1 MGIGMSIF
9 LIAVG
14 AILYFAV
21 SVDAEG
27 FSINTIGIILMV
39 VGAIG
44 LVVSLLM
51 GSMWS
56 RRRGTVRERE
66 VL

>member
-1 MGIGMSIF
+1 MGIGMGIF
-9 LIAVG
+9 LVALG

-27 FSINTIGIILMV
+27 FSINTIGLILMI

-56 RRRGTVRERE
+56 GRRERVRERE

>member
-1 MGIGMSIF
+1 MGIGTSIF

-27 FSINTIGIILMV
+27 FSINTIGLILMV

-51 GSMWS
+51 GNMLT
-56 RRRGTVRERE
+56 RRRGVRERE